1 MPRKAAKKQ
10 KLTKRPVLEGTIF
23 YVKWDMEKGDP
34 QYFKAIATG
43 KNYANGDFD
52 IKYVQDGVVEK
63 KRHPTH
69 YSENLLSEEQF
80 QAKKPRET
88 HPYKPPRVGPNFQ
101 ASLTTPAEVDSTS
114 RYLSQSP
121 LTNEAVLA
129 TLTVPFKNPKAE
141 EDMKASGRSGKGWT
155 GGRKKRRCS
164 KKKIKKKMICYKGT
178 KRKLK
183 KLHNLTRKL
192 QINTTLCSKKRLKKW
207 NRPKKTRRR
216 KRRKKK
222 TRKKRGGAKDDNDEL
237 KVNERAYRVNTDRI
251 LKAEQDGD
259 KLIKNYNALLERKRN
274 LAFLKRAK
282 IGRFMSGKTL
292 KRKHQEIDRELKLL
306 EDKLRSQD
314 HKDLLT
320 IYNKGDDIFYVETGD
335 DGKPILMDMETKN
348 TDEKKKSSDEYNK
361 DHKDKRKLLF
371 AIKYAAEKRN
381 LEKTRKRKAGRKVW
395 KNYEA
400 EMKERRERRRRRR
413 RRPLP
418 RVRRIRADL
427 GQLRGLDR
435 QETINFFRTTIIG
448 GGILGETLAT
458 FITALNGALGDPQYL
473 TRERY
478 NRWIQMNGILE
489 QAIRGFT
496 ISAPD
501 RTRIEEIRTL
511 LEVFE
516 SRIQTQNNTD

>member
-10 KLTKRPVLEGTIF
+10 KLTKPRVLEGTIF
-23 YVKWDMEKGDP
+23 YVKWNMENGDQ

-52 IKYVQDGVVEK
+52 IKYVRGGDVERK
-63 KRHPTH
+63 SHPTH
-69 YSENLLSEEQF
+69 YSGTDNLLSEEQF
-80 QAKKPRET
+80 QQAQKTRET
-88 HPYKPPRVGPNFQ
+88 YPYKPPRVGDEFQ
-101 ASLTTPAEVDSTS
+101 ASLTPPTSVASTS
-114 RYLSQSP
+114 RYSGQVP
-121 LTNEAVLA
+121 LTHDAVLA
-129 TLTVPFKNPKAE
+129 TLTDPFKNPEAE
-141 EDMKASGRSGKGWT
+141 KDMEESGMSKKGWG

-222 TRKKRGGAKDDNDEL
+222 TRKKRGGAEVK
-237 KVNERAYRVNTDRI
+237 ERAYVVDTDRI

-282 IGRFMSGKTL
+282 KGRFMKKETL

-320 IYNKGDDIFYVETGD
+320 IYNKGDDIFYVKTD
-335 DGKPILMDMETKN
+335 DGEPILMDVV
-348 TDEKKKSSDEYNK
+348 TDTSATSDKYKEKHIANMDRLF
-361 DHKDKRKLLF
+361 DRKYG
-371 AIKYAAEKRN
+371 KGAAEKRN
-381 LEKTRKRKAGRKVW
+381 LKKTRKRKAGKKVW
-395 KNYEA
+395 DPNGDNA
-400 EMKERRERRRRRR
+400 RRARIERSRR

-418 RVRRIRADL
+418 RVRVRPIRADL

-435 QETINFFRTTIIG
+435 EATINFFRTTIIQ

-458 FITALNGALGDPQYL
+458 FITALNGALGNQQYV

-478 NRWIQMNGILE
+478 DRWIQMNGILE
-489 QAIRGFT
+489 DAIRGFA
-496 ISAPD
+496 ISVPD
-501 RTRIEEIRTL
+501 RTLIAEIRTL

>member
-1 MPRKAAKKQ
+1 MPRKAAKKKR
-10 KLTKRPVLEGTIF
+10 KLTKPPVLEGTIF
-23 YVKWDMEKGDP
+23 YVKWNMEKGDQ

-52 IKYVQDGVVEK
+52 IKYVRGGDVERK
-63 KRHPTH
+63 SHPTQ
-69 YSENLLSEEQF
+69 SSGSDNLLSDEQF
-80 QAKKPRET
+80 QQAQKTRET
-88 HPYKPPRVGPNFQ
+88 HPYKPPRVGHEFQ
-101 ASLTTPAEVDSTS
+101 ASLTPTGVASTS
-114 RYLSQSP
+114 RYLPQSP

-129 TLTVPFKNPKAE
+129 TLTVPFKNSEAEKDMNESGMSKA
-141 EDMKASGRSGKGWT
+141 GWT

-183 KLHNLTRKL
+183 NLHNLTRKL

-207 NRPKKTRRR
+207 NKSKKTRRR

-282 IGRFMSGKTL
+282 KGRFMSGKTL

-348 TDEKKKSSDEYNK
+348 TDEKKKSSDEYKK
-361 DHKDKRKLLF
+361 DHKAKRELLF
-371 AIKYAAEKRN
+371 ARKYAAEKRN
-381 LEKTRKRKAGRKVW
+381 LEKTRKRKAGKKVPE
-395 KNYEA
+395 NIA
-400 EMKERRERRRRRR
+400 VTRTRRRLARVMRRTD
-413 RRPLP
+413 RPDP
-418 RVRRIRADL
+418 IF
-427 GQLRGLDR
+427 
-435 QETINFFRTTIIG
+435 FFRRNIIERGRLGNTLTTFTTV
-448 GGILGETLAT
+448 LSRALA
-458 FITALNGALGDPQYL
+458 DPRLL

-478 NRWIQMNGILE
+478 TRWNEMNDILKAAIIGFRISQQNRVRIDRIQ
-489 QAIRGFT
+489 
-496 ISAPD
+496 
-501 RTRIEEIRTL
+501 TL
-511 LEVFE
+511 LAEFE
-516 SRIQTQNNTD
+516 SRIPT

>member
-69 YSENLLSEEQF
+69 YSENLLSDEQF

-88 HPYKPPRVGPNFQ
+88 HPYKPPRVGDEFQ
-101 ASLTTPAEVDSTS
+101 ASLTTPPEVDSTS
-114 RYLSQSP
+114 RYSGLER
-121 LTNEAVLA
+121 LTNEAVVA

-141 EDMKASGRSGKGWT
+141 EDMKASGMSKKGWT

-222 TRKKRGGAKDDNDEL
+222 TRKKRGGVPVNEREE
-237 KVNERAYRVNTDRI
+237 KVNERAYVVDTDRI

-282 IGRFMSGKTL
+282 KGRFMSGKTL

-320 IYNKGDDIFYVETGD
+320 IYNKGDDIFYVKTNKA
-335 DGKPILMDMETKN
+335 GKPILMDVV
-348 TDEKKKSSDEYNK
+348 TDTSATSDEYKEKHIANM
-361 DHKDKRKLLF
+361 DRLF
-371 AIKYAAEKRN
+371 DRKYAAEKRN
-381 LEKTRKRKAGRKVW
+381 LEKTLKKTRKRKAGKKVW
-395 KNYEA
+395 DPNGDLAKNA
-400 EMKERRERRRRRR
+400 RARR
-413 RRPLP
+413 RRPRP
-418 RVRRIRADL
+418 RVRPIRADL

-435 QETINFFRTTIIG
+435 QATINFFRTTIIR

-501 RTRIEEIRTL
+501 RTLIEEIRTL

>member
-1 MPRKAAKKQ
+1 MPRKAAKKL
-10 KLTKRPVLEGTIF
+10 KPTKPSVLKGTIF
-23 YVKWDMEKGDP
+23 YVKWDMQKGPP

-52 IKYVQDGVVEK
+52 IKYEQDGVVEK

-69 YSENLLSEEQF
+69 YLGSENLLSDEQF
-80 QAKKPRET
+80 QAKKSRET
-88 HPYKPPRVGPNFQ
+88 HPYKPPRVGDEFQ
-101 ASLTTPAEVDSTS
+101 ASLTTPVVDSTS

-121 LTNEAVLA
+121 LTNEDVVA
-129 TLTVPFKNPKAE
+129 TLTVPFKNPNAE
-141 EDMKASGRSGKGWT
+141 EDMKASGMSNEGWT

-164 KKKIKKKMICYKGT
+164 KKKIKKKMISYKGT

-222 TRKKRGGAKDDNDEL
+222 TRKKRGGEIR
-237 KVNERAYRVNTDRI
+237 NERAYVVDTERI

-282 IGRFMSGKTL
+282 KGRFMSGKTL

-320 IYNKGDDIFYVETGD
+320 IYNKGDDIFYVKTDD
-335 DGKPILMDMETKN
+335 DGEPILMDMETDTSKS
-348 TDEKKKSSDEYNK
+348 SSDEYK
-361 DHKDKRKLLF
+361 QDHIAKRDEWF
-371 AIKYAAEKRN
+371 AKKYAEEKIN
-381 LEKTRKRKAGRKVW
+381 LEKTRKRKAGKKFTLKRKPNALRRTR
-395 KNYEA
+395 KAYDA
-400 EMKERRERRRRRR
+400 RRELEARREQRE
-413 RRPLP
+413 
-418 RVRRIRADL
+418 IHH
-427 GQLRGLDR
+427 LRTVIIDGGRLSQTLNSFKSSLEEVLNN
-435 QETINFFRTTIIG
+435 QEY
-448 GGILGETLAT
+448 
-458 FITALNGALGDPQYL
+458 Q

-478 NRWIQMNGILE
+478 QKFNDMFGLLNRVIMT
-489 QAIRGFT
+489 RT
-496 ISAPD
+496 ISAYD
-501 RTRIEEIRTL
+501 RNLINSIGNLIRHLRTIVEPNFDAEHLGDSSSDEEATV
-511 LEVFE
+511 ENV
-516 SRIQTQNNTD
+516 D

>member
-1 MPRKAAKKQ
+1 MPRKAAKKP
-10 KLTKRPVLEGTIF
+10 KLTKPSVLEGTIF
-23 YVKWDMEKGDP
+23 YVKWNMEKGDQ

-52 IKYVQDGVVEK
+52 IKYVRGGDVERK
-63 KRHPTH
+63 KHPTH
-69 YSENLLSEEQF
+69 YLGSKNLLSDEQF
-80 QAKKPRET
+80 QQAQKTRET
-88 HPYKPPRVGPNFQ
+88 YPYKPPRVGDEFQ
-101 ASLTTPAEVDSTS
+101 ASLTPTGVASTS
-114 RYLSQSP
+114 RYLRLEQ
-121 LTNEAVLA
+121 LTDKAVVAGLDD
-129 TLTVPFKNPKAE
+129 PFKNQEAE
-141 EDMKASGRSGKGWT
+141 EDMKASGMSEKGWT

-222 TRKKRGGAKDDNDEL
+222 TRKKRGGTKF
-237 KVNERAYRVNTDRI
+237 KERAYVVDTKRI
-251 LKAEQDGD
+251 LEAEQDGD

-282 IGRFMSGKTL
+282 KGRFMKKETL
-292 KRKHQEIDRELKLL
+292 KRKHQEIDRDLELL
-306 EDKLRSQD
+306 EDKLRLQD

-320 IYNKGDDIFYVETGD
+320 IYNKGDDIFYVEPND
-335 DGKPILMDMETKN
+335 DGKPILMDVV
-348 TDEKKKSSDEYNK
+348 TDTSKSSSDKYK
-361 DHKDKRKLLF
+361 QDHIDKRKLLF
-371 AIKYAAEKRN
+371 DRKYAAEKRN
-381 LEKTRKRKAGRKVW
+381 LEKTLKKTRKRKAGKKVW
-395 KNYEA
+395 DPNGDKA
-400 EMKERRERRRRRR
+400 RKARRERSRR

-418 RVRRIRADL
+418 RVRPIRADL

-435 QETINFFRTTIIG
+435 QATINFFRTTIIR

-489 QAIRGFT
+489 EAIRGFT
-496 ISAPD
+496 ISVPD